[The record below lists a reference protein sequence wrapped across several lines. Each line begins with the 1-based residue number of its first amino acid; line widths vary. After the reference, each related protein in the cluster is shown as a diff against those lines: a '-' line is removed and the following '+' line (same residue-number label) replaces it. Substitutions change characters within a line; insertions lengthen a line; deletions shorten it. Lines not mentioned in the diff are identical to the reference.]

1 MESFQLTGAISA
13 LIYAG
18 IGIAVFFLVLTLI
31 EIGTKYSVNKKITQE
46 GNVALAIVLGS
57 IIISLG
63 MIISSAIR

>member
-31 EIGTKYSVNKKITQE
+31 EVTTKYSVNKKITQE

-63 MIISSAIR
+63 MIISSAIH

>member
-31 EIGTKYSVNKKITQE
+31 EVTTKYSVNKKITQE